1 MSQRDTATSFPI
13 TLPSGR
19 KIVFAVPTFKD
30 RQIAMKRW
38 RQQQNEA
45 GYMLEELLAALMLV
59 SIDGVPMQKDYEYDV
74 IDQISDWPMRDL
86 SYYLEVFVSIAF
98 TDDVTKQRA
107 QANAK
112 ALMEGK
118 LQVSTDS
125 STTTTPVT
133 TITA

>member
-1 MSQRDTATSFPI
+1 MSQKDTATSFPI
-13 TLPSGR
+13 TLPSGK
-19 KIVFAVPTFKD
+19 KIVFAIPTFRD
-30 RQIAMKRW
+30 RQVAMKRF

-45 GYMLEELLAALMLV
+45 GFMLEELLAAMMLV
-59 SIDGVPMQKDYEYDV
+59 SVNGKPMMADYEYDV
-74 IDQISDWPMRDL
+74 IDQISDWAMRDL
-86 SYYLEVFVSIAF
+86 SFYLEVFVAIAF

-118 LQVSTDS
+118 SQTSVEQP
-125 STTTTPVT
+125 TTITPAT

>member
-1 MSQRDTATSFPI
+1 MSQNTATSFPL
-13 TLPSGR
+13 TLPSGK
-19 KIVFAVPTFKD
+19 KIVFAVPTFRD

-59 SIDGVPMQKDYEYDV
+59 SVDGQDMQADYQHDV
-74 IDQISDWPMRDL
+74 IDQISDWNMKDL
-86 SYYLEVFVSIAF
+86 SFYLEVFVAIAF

-112 ALMEGK
+112 ALLEGK
-118 LQVSTDS
+118 SATSVEQPITSIPATS
-125 STTTTPVT
+125 
-133 TITA
+133 ITA